1 VKINSATT
9 PALSVFLL
17 IYTLGS
23 FVNFFITPNPYA
35 ALHSGKVALD
45 SLVHS
50 ANFVIQKNIITI
62 FCIFLAYIYTSRK
75 KIVISLL
82 PVLFIFFST
91 LSGFVSGVIFNRP
104 MTYLYD
110 GIVFLMVAAIAKND
124 IAHFFSNENL
134 QKIFTSA
141 LFIFALSV
149 ILALLRP
156 NIWGYLPFQFSRES
170 RGEVTLA
177 AMTGALII
185 TPCLIFSMNKIS
197 FLNRI
202 LLFIPILII
211 VASTATRSVLVSTMI
226 PLILFS
232 MFRLNSGRRIF
243 YVILII
249 LLLFIIYTFIGDIF
263 ILEKSNSTVLE
274 ATLTGRADLW
284 SYYWFKFI
292 KAPFLGHGSFL
303 LERALNYTGE
313 AFSEIGL
320 LKTAAENGIFAA
332 ALQLFAVLFACVSA
346 VRSLRNKYSSSIEL
360 FTSLLVL
367 AITPNFILQDHSRIL
382 NSTDFIYWY
391 SVFFHIYLFI
401 SISRFS
407 KLSRT
412 DKFRHKH
419 DQYLFGRLV

>member
-1 VKINSATT
+1 
-9 PALSVFLL
+9 
-17 IYTLGS
+17 
-23 FVNFFITPNPYA
+23 
-35 ALHSGKVALD
+35 
-45 SLVHS
+45 
-50 ANFVIQKNIITI
+50 
-62 FCIFLAYIYTSRK
+62 
-75 KIVISLL
+75 
-82 PVLFIFFST
+82 
-91 LSGFVSGVIFNRP
+91 